1 MKKAG
6 ARNPTDHRTHPLA
19 AERPKLLAWL
29 PFLRKGKGHS
39 RCGCALS
46 VARPI
51 ALRGGRSAR
60 GFCGGERG
68 LGRPSQRGKAGGI
81 VGCDVREDLAIQRI
95 AGQLEPVD
103 EGRVAYAV
111 GVAGRVDADDPQRAK
126 LALLLL
132 APGVGKLQA
141 AFDGLLRCLVE
152 LGFGEEVAAGAFQ
165 DLLAAVAALG
175 TPFYTGHGG
184 SPFACFA
191 ALNAPS
197 LVTPGWR

>member
-1 MKKAG
+1 MKKG
-6 ARNPTDHRTHPLA
+6 GRRNPTDHRTYRQRQSASSCLYGSPSCEKEKGTAGVAAPL
-19 AERPKLLAWL
+19 
-29 PFLRKGKGHS
+29 F
-39 RCGCALS
+39 

-51 ALRGGRSAR
+51 ALRGGLSAR
-60 GFCGGERG
+60 GFCGGERR

-81 VGCDVREDLAIQRI
+81 VGRDVREDLAIQRI

-111 GVAGRVDADDPQRAK
+111 GVAGRFDADDPQRAK

-152 LGFGEEVAAGAFQ
+152 LGFGEEVAAGAF
-165 DLLAAVAALG
+165 
-175 TPFYTGHGG
+175 
-184 SPFACFA
+184 
-191 ALNAPS
+191 
-197 LVTPGWR
+197 